1 MRCPKVLVVDIGGTH
16 VKMYSSEHRTR
27 VRIDSGPWMTPAR
40 MVNDIRHAVDGWQY
54 DVVSLGYPGP
64 VMRGKPLREPAHLG
78 RGWVRFDFRK
88 GFGRPVRIVNDAAM
102 QALGSYRGGRMLFLG
117 LGTGLGTAMIV
128 DDTLLAMELAH
139 LPYKNGDSFEDRV
152 GAAGLSK
159 KGLRKWRKAVADVI
173 ARLRDAVQ
181 ADYVVVGG
189 GNAKRLKSL
198 PPRARVG
205 HNRRA
210 RDGGIRLWRA

>member
-139 LPYKNGDSFEDRV
+139 AVQERRFVRRSRRRGGPLQERPQEVEESGRRCDRTAE
-152 GAAGLSK
+152 GRSAS
-159 KGLRKWRKAVADVI
+159 
-173 ARLRDAVQ
+173 RLR
-181 ADYVVVGG
+181 GG
-189 GNAKRLKSL
+189 
-198 PPRARVG
+198 
-205 HNRRA
+205 RR
-210 RDGGIRLWRA
+210 R